1 MGICLIVGG
10 SKCLPGWFGALM
22 QWKLKFK
29 WVFACVKEGVKA
41 CQDALGHLSPSKRW
55 FDKVAQIGP
64 KIKCPRVPGWVRGGG
79 VQSQFGQCP
88 NRRLDILIGA
98 SLSEMCLLVNLKP
111 SCFTLDLTGALFVF
125 VDWWLVDPPTQH
137 TTTKDI
143 EMLLQI
149 QQASFEFSQFNA
161 TFSPQS
167 LQITT
172 TWSIQLRASH
182 AVHVTHTTNKQ
193 TMQLKFPDIVTM

>member
-79 VQSQFGQCP
+79 GNRNLGNAQIEVPTFWMGLPLVKIP
-88 NRRLDILIGA
+88 NV
-98 SLSEMCLLVNLKP
+98 VNLGFIVFFIP
-111 SCFTLDLTGALFVF
+111 RLTQAKRCKNGAV
-125 VDWWLVDPPTQH
+125 
-137 TTTKDI
+137 
-143 EMLLQI
+143 
-149 QQASFEFSQFNA
+149 SEFSTHPGMSRECGKLKKV
-161 TFSPQS
+161 TF
-167 LQITT
+167 L
-172 TWSIQLRASH
+172 
-182 AVHVTHTTNKQ
+182 
-193 TMQLKFPDIVTM
+193 

>member
-79 VQSQFGQCP
+79 AQLLFGHCP
-88 NRRLDILIGA
+88 NVGGDKLSLTICMGAPLMDGCIHFRSALTSPMLWFEKVPLCPPSTLGWFLCWLWFSLPGEKVRLMGA
-98 SLSEMCLLVNLKP
+98 
-111 SCFTLDLTGALFVF
+111 A
-125 VDWWLVDPPTQH
+125 
-137 TTTKDI
+137 
-143 EMLLQI
+143 
-149 QQASFEFSQFNA
+149 
-161 TFSPQS
+161 
-167 LQITT
+167 
-172 TWSIQLRASH
+172 SIQRTSINPYWPSFPHIVLRLIWLS
-182 AVHVTHTTNKQ
+182 Q
-193 TMQLKFPDIVTM
+193 IVTQQ